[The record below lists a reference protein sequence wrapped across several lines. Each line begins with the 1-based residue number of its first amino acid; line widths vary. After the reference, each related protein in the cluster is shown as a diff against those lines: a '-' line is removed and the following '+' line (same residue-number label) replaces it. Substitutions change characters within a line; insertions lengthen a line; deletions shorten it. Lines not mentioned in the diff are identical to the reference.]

1 MNNHHYRRTYMNR
14 REFLKL
20 GIAAVATV
28 LLLAG
33 SPTQAADSVSPVTV
47 LIAYHSVSGNTEK
60 MAQGV
65 AEGVRAVPAP
75 KSF

>member
-1 MNNHHYRRTYMNR
+1 MYMNR
-14 REFLKL
+14 REFLKP

-47 LIAYHSVSGNTEK
+47 LIAYRLVSE
-60 MAQGV
+60 
-65 AEGVRAVPAP
+65 R
-75 KSF
+75 